1 MTTPQG
7 FWEEI
12 GIPIDDLLSNQTE
25 TEYVQNLATK
35 LQKLSDEA
43 LPHVKELFS
52 VSGDSLIDVL
62 LTLHV
67 KSLPDF
73 SDLYA
78 LVTFAE
84 RSIDPEIIYKVA
96 IDKFEDDF
104 NKRVEAKT
112 IDPAIIMIA
121 LLRYNPESIR
131 KIFYDNEIQKSSS
144 KRYISVRQLDAPIEM
159 VNVEAKTI
167 ERLLAEHELK
177 KTPKSRRPV
186 KLWWFDK
193 SDGVLTIVF
202 RREKTG
208 STRIKLV
215 SRNMFERTGDEK
227 TFKIINNGN
236 SIDIY
241 SKREPIRTK
250 QFAEYLVGQLTG
262 KTVTY
267 IDSDGFRD
275 PLCIEKFITRLCKD
289 CIPDTKLLNI
299 RVKNA
304 PLANS
309 PTVELDCT
317 ECLVPALDELN
328 ETHGLPLLRAPHNLI
343 SLIIKHNDRQYRL
356 KSQIKD
362 GKIALVFDNRNLRG
376 NDKEQMNRFLD
387 EQLGG

>member
-1 MTTPQG
+1 MTAQKG

-12 GIPIDDLLSNQTE
+12 GISIDDLLANQTE
-25 TEYVQNLATK
+25 TESVQNLLTK
-35 LQKLSDEA
+35 LQSLSAEA
-43 LPHVKELFS
+43 LPNVKDLFA
-52 VSGDSLIDVL
+52 VPGDSLIDVL
-62 LTLHV
+62 WALRT
-67 KSLPDF
+67 KSSPDF
-73 SDLYA
+73 FDLYA

-96 IDKFEDDF
+96 AGKFEDDF
-104 NKRVEAKT
+104 NRRVETKT
-112 IDPAIIMIA
+112 IEPAIIMIA

-131 KIFYDNEIQKSSS
+131 KIFYDHEIQKSSS

-167 ERLLAEHELK
+167 ERLLEEHELK
-177 KTPKSRRPV
+177 KAPRNRRPV

-193 SDGVLTIVF
+193 SDSVLTIVF
-202 RREKTG
+202 RREKAE

-215 SRNMFERTGDEK
+215 SRNMFEKTGDEK
-227 TFKIINNGN
+227 TFKIMNNGN

-250 QFAEYLVGQLTG
+250 QFAEYIVGQLTG

-267 IDSDGFRD
+267 DASNGFRD
-275 PLCIEKFITRLCKD
+275 PLCIEKFITRLCKN
-289 CIPDTKLLNI
+289 CIPNTKLLNI
-299 RVKNA
+299 RVKNT

-309 PTVELDCT
+309 PTIELDCA

-328 ETHGLPLLRAPHNLI
+328 ETHGLSLLQAPQNLI
-343 SLIIKHNDRQYRL
+343 SLIIKHNDHQYRL

-362 GKIALVFDNRNLRG
+362 GKITLVFDNRNLRG